1 MEGRPAGDGDITRT
15 IVKDLLC
22 CLIRWSEFNP
32 DVAQHSNVKHSSRSL
47 TSVDETALNR
57 ISTVLTNRVASAR
70 SMSTFLMLLFAL
82 LTLVIWIGLRQVPQ
96 SEILKSTRTDLN
108 GQVIHGFQAWLAKK
122 RTGSETEQLV
132 DLLQQ
137 TVRTEPGLKAIRVE
151 CFGSLEVPDA
161 GNTPD
166 RHAATLVVPDI
177 ATLDEIGSVDHQIDS
192 RVVTGTSGLAG
203 RVDFYYRART
213 FFRPAE
219 VVNAVSDYD
228 LNVWPLLL
236 VLTISVLL
244 CISQWGRSV
253 TKMHAAQGIPKRVRH
268 SIDMLSEGLLVMDKH
283 EKIILTNLAF
293 QKMTGLHT
301 DQLIGKSVSSL
312 SWDCSEAT
320 RKSDFP
326 WIRARD
332 ESQSQIEQ
340 LMRFQKPDGV
350 YRFFSINSSPVESPD
365 EELRDVLLTFRD
377 VTDSEQHRAQ
387 TEHMLAMLK
396 SSRDEVR
403 LQNRELQI
411 LATQDA
417 MTGCLNRRAFF
428 EQLEVLWEDV
438 SANDGE
444 LACLMLDCDHFK
456 NVNDQYGHQTG
467 DDVLVRVSGI
477 LVDVFT
483 ESALVCRYG
492 GEEFCIVIKDHWMG
506 SVMEQANLVR
516 DKVRALR
523 LDEYPDLSVS
533 VSIGISDLQSGAS
546 SPEELINQ
554 ADRCL
559 YGAKR
564 SGRDAVV
571 AFSESFE
578 QWDDYATGQR
588 LCPVQNEHEENDIS
602 FRAVKA
608 LVSALAY
615 RDYETAEHSRRVADL
630 CLKLADGLLSARDI
644 YLLEIAALLHDIG
657 KIGIADDIL
666 LKPDQLSND
675 EWTSMRQYERIGLE
689 IISCTFS
696 SDELFEILRTY
707 RADYRNNDSDSPLP
721 MGNDI
726 PLTARL
732 LKLSDAYDAM
742 ITEQR
747 HRPAKSQLEAIEELQ
762 ECAGQQF
769 DPALV
774 EHLVHFLQQDGT
786 QGKRDLEPQVD
797 LSVTAIGAQAEKIAD
812 AVDARDVVE
821 LQELAASLANTA
833 RKHQSEEI
841 ASAADRI
848 REEANQGQLEWI
860 DLLKNAES
868 LLNLCRANQIETLSQ
883 PKKYLGKDDSHA

>member
-1 MEGRPAGDGDITRT
+1 M
-15 IVKDLLC
+15 
-22 CLIRWSEFNP
+22 
-32 DVAQHSNVKHSSRSL
+32 
-47 TSVDETALNR
+47 
-57 ISTVLTNRVASAR
+57 LTNRVASTR
-70 SMSTFLMLLFAL
+70 SMSTFLLVFFAL
-82 LTLVIWIGLRQVPQ
+82 LTLVIWIGLQQVPQ
-96 SEILKSTRTDLN
+96 AEVSDSTPEDLN
-108 GQVIHGFQAWLAKK
+108 GQVIHGVQAWLATK
-122 RTGSETEQLV
+122 TTPAGTDQLV
-132 DLLQQ
+132 DLLQR
-137 TVRTEPGLKAIRVE
+137 TVLAEPDLKAIRVE
-151 CFGSLEVPDA
+151 CFVKPPLQDA
-161 GNTPD
+161 GNASADNT
-166 RHAATLVVPDI
+166 ATFVVPDI
-177 ATLDEIGSVDHQIDS
+177 ATLDKTGSVDHQIDS
-192 RVVTGTSGLAG
+192 RVVPDATGPAA
-203 RVDFYYRART
+203 RVEFYYRARK
-213 FFRPAE
+213 FARSARG
-219 VVNAVSDYD
+219 VNADLEYD
-228 LNVWPLLL
+228 RNVWPLLL

-244 CISQWGRSV
+244 CIAQWGRGV
-253 TKMHAAQGIPKRVRH
+253 TRMNAAQGIPKRVRH

-301 DQLIGKSVSSL
+301 DQLIGRSVSSL

-340 LMRFQKPDGV
+340 LMRFHKPDGV

-365 EELRDVLLTFRD
+365 EELRDVLITFRD

-428 EQLEVLWEDV
+428 EQLEVLWDDV
-438 SANDGE
+438 SGNDGE

-467 DDVLVRVSGI
+467 DDVLVRVSSI
-477 LVDVFT
+477 LMNVF
-483 ESALVCRYG
+483 EEPALVCRYG
-492 GEEFCIVIKDHWMG
+492 GEEFCIIIKDHWMG

-523 LDEYPDLSVS
+523 LDEYPHLSIS
-533 VSIGISDLQSGAS
+533 VSIGISDLQCGAS
-546 SPEELINQ
+546 NPQELINQ

-564 SGRDAVV
+564 SGRDAAV

-588 LCPVQNEHEENDIS
+588 PYSIQNEYEENEIS

-630 CLKLADGLLSARDI
+630 CVQLADGLLSARDI

-675 EWTSMRQYERIGLE
+675 EWKSMRQYERIGLE
-689 IISCTFS
+689 IITCTFN

-707 RADYRNNDSDSPLP
+707 RADYRDNSPDSPLP
-721 MGNDI
+721 TGNDI

-742 ITEQR
+742 ITKQR
-747 HRPAKSQLEAIEELQ
+747 HRPAKPEREAIAELQ
-762 ECAGQQF
+762 RCAGEQF

-774 EHLVHFLQQDGT
+774 EHLAHFLKEDGRQQESDFDPHT
-786 QGKRDLEPQVD
+786 DP
-797 LSVTAIGAQAEKIAD
+797 SATAIGMQAEKIAD

-841 ASAADRI
+841 ASAADKI
-848 REEANQGQLEWI
+848 RAEANQGQLEWI
-860 DLLKNAES
+860 ALLKNTES
-868 LLNLCRANQIETLSQ
+868 LLNLCRANQIDTLSQ

>member
-1 MEGRPAGDGDITRT
+1 LIQWPEFKPDI
-15 IVKDLLC
+15 
-22 CLIRWSEFNP
+22 
-32 DVAQHSNVKHSSRSL
+32 AQHRKVKHSSRSL
-47 TSVDETALNR
+47 LSADETAPYR
-57 ISTVLTNRVASAR
+57 ISAVPKNRVASAR
-70 SMSTFLMLLFAL
+70 SKSSFLLLLFAL
-82 LTLVIWIGLRQVPQ
+82 ATLVMWIGLQQVPQ
-96 SEILKSTRTDLN
+96 TEVSNSSRADLN
-108 GQVIHGFQAWLAKK
+108 GRVVHGVQTWLAKE
-122 RTGSETEQLV
+122 RTRIETDQLV

-137 TVRTEPGLKAIRVE
+137 TVSAEPDLKAIRVE
-151 CFGSLEVPDA
+151 CFGDSQVQDG
-161 GNTPD
+161 GNTSD
-166 RHAATLVVPDI
+166 DNTTTFVIPDI
-177 ATLDEIGSVDHQIDS
+177 GTLDQTERVNHQIDS
-192 RVVTGTSGLAG
+192 RVVSGATGPEG
-203 RVDFYYRART
+203 RVMFYYRAGT
-213 FFRPAE
+213 FSGTAE
-219 VVNAVSDYD
+219 VAAADSDYD

-244 CISQWGRSV
+244 CIAQWGRGV
-253 TKMHAAQGIPKRVRH
+253 TKINAAQGIPKRVRR

-283 EKIILTNLAF
+283 ERIILTNLAF

-312 SWDCSEAT
+312 PWDCSEAT

-326 WIRARD
+326 WIRALD
-332 ESQSQIEQ
+332 ESQTQIEQ
-340 LMRFQKPDGV
+340 LMRFHKPDGV

-365 EELRDVLLTFRD
+365 EELRDVLITFRD

-387 TEHMLAMLK
+387 TEHMVAMLK

-403 LQNRELQI
+403 LQNRELKI

-438 SANDGE
+438 SGNDGE

-456 NVNDQYGHQTG
+456 SVNDQYGHQTG
-467 DDVLVRVSGI
+467 DDVLVRVSSI
-477 LVDVFT
+477 LMNVFA
-483 ESALVCRYG
+483 EPDLVCRYG
-492 GEEFCIVIKDHWMG
+492 GEEFCIVIKDHWIG

-523 LDEYPDLSVS
+523 LDEYPHLSIS
-533 VSIGISDLQSGAS
+533 VSIGISDLQCGAS
-546 SPEELINQ
+546 SSQELINQ

-588 LCPVQNEHEENDIS
+588 PYSVQQEYEEDEIS

-630 CLKLADGLLSARDI
+630 CVQLADGLISARDI

-666 LKPDQLSND
+666 LKPDRLSDD
-675 EWTSMRQYERIGLE
+675 EWKSMRQYERIGLE
-689 IISCTFS
+689 IISCTFN

-707 RADYRNNDSDSPLP
+707 RADYRNHVSNSPLP
-721 MGNDI
+721 TGNDI

-742 ITEQR
+742 ITKQR
-747 HRPAKSQLEAIEELQ
+747 HRPAKSESEAVAELQ
-762 ECAGQQF
+762 RCAGEQF

-774 EHLVHFLQQDGT
+774 EHLVHFLGEEER
-786 QGKRDLEPQVD
+786 GGHAKRDLDPQAD
-797 LSVTAIGAQAEKIAD
+797 PAATAIGMQAEKIAD

-833 RKHQSEEI
+833 RKYQSEEI

-860 DLLKNAES
+860 ALLKNAES

-883 PKKYLGKDDSHA
+883 PKKYLGKDGSHA